1 MQSRADCLYARMSRL
16 PHEKDIERM
25 PKRRNKAIKDET
37 RITARLIDLI
47 CDMSIP
53 QQLELLEQ
61 LDRKQYKG
69 GRGDSRQ
76 DRKILVAYEI
86 DEYIHKDI
94 TRDISNTGVFIET
107 HSPPAVGGN
116 ITLSF
121 SFSDDKDPVKIS
133 GKVVRSNPDGFA
145 VKFRRRSQ
153 K

>member
-1 MQSRADCLYARMSRL
+1 
-16 PHEKDIERM
+16 M
-25 PKRRNKAIKDET
+25 PKQVKRVIQDET

-53 QQLELLEQ
+53 QQLELLEK
-61 LDRKQYKG
+61 LDRKRYKG
-69 GRGDSRQ
+69 ARAEPRH

-86 DEYIHKDI
+86 DDYIHKDI

-107 HSPPAVGGN
+107 HSPPAIGET

-121 SFSDDKDPVKIS
+121 SFSEDKKPVKVS
-133 GKVVRSNPDGFA
+133 GRVVRTTPDGFA
-145 VKFRRRSQ
+145 VKFQRRPR

>member
-1 MQSRADCLYARMSRL
+1 
-16 PHEKDIERM
+16 M
-25 PKRRNKAIKDET
+25 PKRIKSTIKDET

-53 QQLELLEQ
+53 QQLELLEK
-61 LDRKQYKG
+61 LDSNQYKG
-69 GRGDSRQ
+69 ARRESRH

-86 DEYIHKDI
+86 DDYIHKDI

-107 HSPPAVGGN
+107 HSPPAIGQP

-121 SFSDDKDPVKIS
+121 SFSEDKKPVKVS
-133 GKVVRSNPDGFA
+133 GRVVRSTPDGFA
-145 VKFRRRSQ
+145 VKFQRQSR

>member
-1 MQSRADCLYARMSRL
+1 
-16 PHEKDIERM
+16 
-25 PKRRNKAIKDET
+25 
-37 RITARLIDLI
+37 
-47 CDMSIP
+47 MSIP

-69 GRGDSRQ
+69 GRGDLRQ

-121 SFSDDKDPVKIS
+121 SFSDDKNPVKIS
-133 GKVVRSNPDGFA
+133 GKVVRSTPDGFA

>member
-1 MQSRADCLYARMSRL
+1 
-16 PHEKDIERM
+16 M
-25 PKRRNKAIKDET
+25 PKLKKRVIKDET

-53 QQLELLEQ
+53 QQLELLEK

-76 DRKILVAYEI
+76 ARKVLVAYEI

-107 HSPPAVGGN
+107 HSPPPVGEN

-121 SFSDDKDPVKIS
+121 SFSEDKKPIEIT
-133 GKVVRSNPDGFA
+133 GKVVRSTPDGFA
-145 VKFRRRSQ
+145 VKFRRQSQ